1 MCKPA
6 LLAHHHDMSPGIR
19 VLLAVSLAGC
29 AGHRIVP
36 PPPMPTDATPYQILV
51 ARARSGDTL
60 IDFTALRRMYS
71 QMAWGAPLAS
81 WGTLVTHARQAPDN
95 AGARA
100 AIDSALDLYYGSVR
114 AHEIA
119 ESILRTR
126 GDRQDAATEEALVR
140 GFVRSIAVGGG
151 TSTDS
156 AFSVYSIQEEY
167 AVMRARHLRVTR
179 QALLKGKGQYSYD
192 ALTGVDSAGRSVTYY
207 FRLLNGL

>member
-1 MCKPA
+1 
-6 LLAHHHDMSPGIR
+6 
-19 VLLAVSLAGC
+19 
-29 AGHRIVP
+29 
-36 PPPMPTDATPYQILV
+36 MPTDATPYQILV

-71 QMAWGAPLAS
+71 QMAWGAPLAA